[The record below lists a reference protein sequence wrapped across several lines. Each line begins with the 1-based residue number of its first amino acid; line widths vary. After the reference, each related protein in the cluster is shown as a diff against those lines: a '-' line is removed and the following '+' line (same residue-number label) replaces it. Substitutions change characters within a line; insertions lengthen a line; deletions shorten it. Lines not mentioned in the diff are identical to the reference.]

1 MFDLVPYRTSW
12 SELFEAEAHAFRAQF
27 GALALRIEHVGS
39 TAVPGLAAK
48 PIIDI
53 QVSVASLTPLAP
65 HAAALGR
72 LGYAHVALGE
82 FDKVYPYFVKPAE
95 WPSTHHVHLCEAGG
109 EQEARHIAFRDY
121 LRRHPAVCE
130 QYVQLKQQLAAAH
143 HGHTLQS
150 RESYSLGKT
159 AFVEGVL
166 VKARAAN

>member
-1 MFDLVPYRTSW
+1 MLHLAPYQTSW
-12 SELFEAEAHAFRAQF
+12 PELFEAEAQALRAQF

-53 QVSVASLTPLAP
+53 QISVASLMPLAP
-65 HAAALGR
+65 HTAALQR

-82 FDKVYPYFVKPAE
+82 FDKVYPYFVKPAA

-121 LRRHPAVCE
+121 LRRHPAVCA
-130 QYVQLKQQLAAAH
+130 QYLQLKQQLAAAH
-143 HGHTLQS
+143 HGHTLES
-150 RESYSLGKT
+150 RERYSLGKT
-159 AFVEGVL
+159 DFVESVL
-166 VKARAAN
+166 VKARPAN